1 MTDTNRTK
9 YRVFHRTWW
18 RNNPSWPDGREPG
31 VGVAHFICYV
41 RGEEEA
47 RQVCRQWNSTHDPGH
62 LSDKAE
68 YEEA

>member
-1 MTDTNRTK
+1 MIDTDNTK

-18 RNNPSWPDGREPG
+18 RKNPTWPDGREPG
-31 VGVAHFICYV
+31 VGPSHFICYA
-41 RGEEEA
+41 RGEDEA
-47 RQVCRQWNSTHDPGH
+47 RRICREWNASHDPGH